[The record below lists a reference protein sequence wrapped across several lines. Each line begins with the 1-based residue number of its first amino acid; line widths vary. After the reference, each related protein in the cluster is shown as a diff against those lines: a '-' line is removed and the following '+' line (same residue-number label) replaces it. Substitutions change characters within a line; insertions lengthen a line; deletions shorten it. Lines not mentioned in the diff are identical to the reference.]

1 MRIAF
6 ILDEVWDSA
15 LTNYALNIEHLARE
29 FHDTVVLS
37 LKDSY
42 VYKSLKNVVPIKP
55 LRNKNPLSSL
65 GGFFYLSKVLKQIN
79 PDVVLTIRGDA
90 SFFAC
95 LLKKSLNFRLF
106 RVFGEDKQLRT
117 PPNCI
122 DTLILPCEFLKE
134 DIPPKRAEKVIIHKS
149 FVDRERFA
157 FSLDGRRRVRREL
170 GIDDKF
176 VFGAVG
182 RLDRVKG
189 FDLLIEGFAL
199 AGIDDAVLVI
209 VGQEKGLKKNEL
221 LGLAEELNVGDR
233 LILIDQR
240 RSDIVDIMSSFDVGV
255 VSSVG
260 SEVIPRVF
268 FEFMSVGLPII
279 TTDVGCLGEVAKEG
293 FSILAEPTT
302 YSIKKAIQRARDADL
317 VRLSSA
323 SLKEAEKYA
332 LRLPANFFSP

>member
-1 MRIAF
+1 MKIAF
-6 ILDEVWDSA
+6 ILDEAWDSA
-15 LTNYALNIEHLARE
+15 LTNYALNIERLARE

-42 VYKSLKNVVPIKP
+42 VYKNLHGVVPIKP
-55 LRNKNPLSSL
+55 LRNKNPLKSFSGFVYL
-65 GGFFYLSKVLKQIN
+65 GRVLKQIN

-122 DTLILPCEFLKE
+122 DTLILPCEFLKKNV
-134 DIPPKRAEKVIIHKS
+134 PPNRADRVVIHKS
-149 FVDRERFA
+149 FVDRERFS
-157 FSLDGRRRVRREL
+157 FSSDGRKRIRGEL
-170 GIDDKF
+170 GIDDRF

-199 AGIDDAVLVI
+199 AGIDDSVLVI
-209 VGQEKGLKKNEL
+209 VGQEKGIKEKEL
-221 LGLAEELNVGDR
+221 LGLAEKLNVRDR
-233 LILIDQR
+233 LILINQK

-268 FEFMSVGLPII
+268 FEFLSVGLPII
-279 TTDVGCLGEVAKEG
+279 TTDVGCLGEVAKDSS
-293 FSILAEPTT
+293 SILAEPTT
-302 YSIKKAIQRARDADL
+302 YSIKRAIQKARDADL

-323 SLKEAEKYA
+323 SLKEAERYA
-332 LRLPANFFSP
+332 LNLPANFFSP